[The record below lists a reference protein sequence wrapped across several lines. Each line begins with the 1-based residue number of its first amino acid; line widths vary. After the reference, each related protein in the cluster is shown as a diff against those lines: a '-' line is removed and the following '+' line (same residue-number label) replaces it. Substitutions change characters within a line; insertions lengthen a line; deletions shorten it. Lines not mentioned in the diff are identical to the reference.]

1 MSIGNRIH
9 YTLQRKIDAFV
20 EGLNENKISC
30 IYGGQTYRDVEV
42 RKKEHIAEDN
52 KFRKMNIY
60 EIPDCQTKNPNQ
72 SQYAENY
79 LINKLDEKF
88 STKCINDR
96 NDDGTI
102 AQRGGAGENNS
113 NVIHNFYIMYK

>member
-9 YTLQRKIDAFV
+9 YILQRKIDEFV
-20 EGLNENKISC
+20 DELDETKINL
-30 IYGGQTYRDVEV
+30 IYGGQTYRDVEL
-42 RKKEHIAEDN
+42 RKKEHIAQDT

-60 EIPDCQTKNPNQ
+60 EIPNCYTKSSNQ
-72 SQYAENY
+72 SQYVENY
-79 LINKLDEKF
+79 LINKLDQKF

-96 NDDGTI
+96 NEDETI

-113 NVIHNFYIMYK
+113 NVIHKFYIMYK